1 MFIFT
6 ADEFSLSLFL
16 SDSFSCLFSWLS
28 GSVSDFSSES
38 SSSPC
43 SCCSPSFSCS
53 ACRRLSSS
61 FSSFKRAISSLSS
74 FSDVVSGSSVLHAVR
89 INDSDI
95 SNKYFFIHFSPS
107 IYCIYYHYKIDE
119 YLLSDYFKIGL
130 NKLNI
135 LS

>member
-1 MFIFT
+1 MSKFNDERSLVSESVSST
-6 ADEFSLSLFL
+6 LAEFSS
-16 SDSFSCLFSWLS
+16 SFD
-28 GSVSDFSSES
+28 VSDFSSVS
-38 SSSPC
+38 CSFDCSPC
-43 SCCSPSFSCS
+43 CFF
-53 ACRRLSSS
+53 SSS